1 MRALKLRAMA
11 KVNLGLDVLRKRE
24 DGYHDLRMVMQSVD
38 LYDRICLKR
47 RDLPGIQMRTNLYS
61 LPVNEGNLAYR
72 AAKLLMEEF
81 QIREGLSIDLEKHI
95 PVAAGLAGGSS
106 DGAAVL
112 VGVNR
117 IFDLGLSLTELQE
130 RGVKLGAD
138 IPYCLLRGTALAEGI
153 GERLTPLPKAP
164 ETWVVLA
171 KPKVH
176 VSTGFVYGN
185 LRANE
190 LKDHPDIEGQVEAIR
205 RGDLYGMADKMGNVL
220 ETVTVPAFPVIEEI
234 KDIMKRCGAVNA
246 MMSGSGPTVF
256 GLFDDREKAGA
267 AYDRLVKGSK
277 AKQVFLTRF
286 FNRAEEN

>member
-1 MRALKLRAMA
+1 MRELKLRAMA

-24 DGYHDLRMVMQSVD
+24 DGYHDLRMVMQSVEV
-38 LYDRICLKR
+38 YDRIRLR
-47 RDLPGIQMRTNLYS
+47 VTERPGIRLETDLSS
-61 LPVNEGNLAYR
+61 LPADEGNLAYR

-81 QIREGLSIDLEKHI
+81 QVREGLSIELEKHI

-117 IFDLGLSLTELQE
+117 LFDLGLDLEELQK

-153 GERLTPLPKAP
+153 GDRLTPLPKAP
-164 ETWVVLA
+164 GAWVVLA
-171 KPKVH
+171 KPKVR

-185 LRANE
+185 LRAGE
-190 LKDHPDIEGQVEAIR
+190 LRDHPDIDGQVEAIR
-205 RGDLYGMADKMGNVL
+205 RGDLYGMAEKMGNVL
-220 ETVTVPAFPVIEEI
+220 ETVTIPAFPVIREI
-234 KDIMKRCGAVNA
+234 KAVMMDCGAVNA

-256 GLFDDREKAGA
+256 GLFDDKKKARA
-267 AYDRLVKGSK
+267 AWGRLTKGSQ
-277 AKQVFLTRF
+277 AKEVFLTRF
-286 FNRAEEN
+286 FNRAGER

>member
-1 MRALKLRAMA
+1 MRELKLRAMA

-164 ETWVVLA
+164 EAWVVLA

-234 KDIMKRCGAVNA
+234 KDTMKRCGAVNA